1 MDDLVKRARA
11 WLGIGY
17 PDDPDHV
24 EVVERLVE
32 QGKRIRLA
40 RIDAGLPVGERR
52 QVVLPDHPMRRA
64 TDDHT

>member
-1 MDDLVKRARA
+1 MDDLVRRARA

-17 PDDPDHV
+17 PEDPDHV

-40 RIDAGLPVGERR
+40 RIDAGLPVGDRR
-52 QVVLPDHPMRRA
+52 QVVMANHPTRRA
-64 TDDHT
+64 TDERT